1 VYLSDF
7 DLQQLDEAKVSQWT
21 PLQKEALLWKV
32 LADLKEARERLKA
45 NSQTSSRPPSSEPLW
60 LGKEKKAEGE
70 SEAGVEVTAG
80 GRAEGNR
87 GAPGEAPEMEASP
100 GSRGGTDRACVTP
113 AKRAGRPRGAPGHS
127 RVVSLA
133 VSSTV
138 IHRPEHCALCGQ
150 ALAEQAFIA
159 GGGLYVLDIERE
171 SGEGLGGLRLRH
183 DKHLYG
189 EVRCGCGHVNRSEP
203 GRCANEPEWTVALSE
218 WQLVGPMLAT
228 LIVCLALRLHLS
240 RRRIPEFL
248 RDWLG
253 VELSTSTITHCI
265 HESGRAVE
273 PIEEQLVEELQ
284 QACLAHADET
294 PWKEWGQLLWL
305 WVITTPTL
313 CLYWIGSRSKAL
325 LSQIL
330 GEEFLGW
337 LMSDGYHVY
346 RQFKHRLR
354 CWAHLLRKARGLK
367 ECLSAEARAFGEITH
382 DLLSTLMRA
391 IYQARAGP
399 PVKLQ
404 DPFAERLAAF
414 RAVCEQHRD
423 SAHEKTRAL
432 AREFLND
439 WEAIWIVLEHPYL
452 PLTNNEAE
460 RALRHWV
467 IARRISQGTRTAQGS
482 RALALLA
489 SVIETCRKRNILPWP
504 YLAHVLA
511 ERRKG
516 HPAPPLP
523 TAAVP

>member
-1 VYLSDF
+1 
-7 DLQQLDEAKVSQWT
+7 
-21 PLQKEALLWKV
+21 
-32 LADLKEARERLKA
+32 
-45 NSQTSSRPPSSEPLW
+45 
-60 LGKEKKAEGE
+60 
-70 SEAGVEVTAG
+70 
-80 GRAEGNR
+80 
-87 GAPGEAPEMEASP
+87 
-100 GSRGGTDRACVTP
+100 
-113 AKRAGRPRGAPGHS
+113 
-127 RVVSLA
+127 
-133 VSSTV
+133 
-138 IHRPEHCALCGQ
+138 
-150 ALAEQAFIA
+150 
-159 GGGLYVLDIERE
+159 
-171 SGEGLGGLRLRH
+171 
-183 DKHLYG
+183 
-189 EVRCGCGHVNRSEP
+189 
-203 GRCANEPEWTVALSE
+203 
-218 WQLVGPMLAT
+218 MLAT

-240 RRRIPEFL
+240 RRRIQEFL
-248 RDWLG
+248 HDWLR

-294 PWKEWGQLLWL
+294 PWKEWGHLLWL
-305 WVITTPTL
+305 WVISTPTL
-313 CLYWIGSRSKAL
+313 CLYWIGSRSKAV
-325 LSQIL
+325 LSQVL
-330 GEEFLGW
+330 GEEFPGW

-367 ECLSAEARAFGEITH
+367 ESLSAEARAFGKITH

-404 DPFAERLAAF
+404 DLFAERLAAF
-414 RAVCEQHRD
+414 RAVCEQQRD

-467 IARRISQGTRTAQGS
+467 IARHISQGTRTAQGS

-504 YLAHVLA
+504 YLSHVLA

-523 TAAVP
+523 AAAIS